1 MRVLYYFLLFLSS
14 HAFAS
19 PLYLAPSFTT
29 PNEFKLTEKK
39 ELGWKPTATVSALY
53 SYSSSE
59 NVIGQTDGVG
69 LVYGLNFKGT
79 YTRIAELSEWRNTL
93 SYSGTTTKTP
103 TLPRYVKSSDELKL
117 ETIYLKSLP
126 DKPTIGPYVRGE
138 IATSAFRGEDVR
150 SGPTTYVITNS
161 DGSVRGTQTEGTLAL
176 TNAFKPFAIKES
188 GGFFW
193 KPENNEKMTLELR
206 AGLGAMHVFAKDQL
220 AVQDNSNTSAIE
232 VVELKSFT
240 QTGIEFGAV
249 FKGKIDEKTSYEL
262 AAESLTPLIKE
273 KGEKRS
279 SIRLTN
285 YNAMAKLSTQINN
298 WISISYDF
306 KLKMQPQL
314 LEKSQVQQML
324 VLNINYTLL

>member
-1 MRVLYYFLLFLSS
+1 MSFFYFFFLLSTT
-14 HAFAS
+14 AFAS
-19 PLYLAPSFTT
+19 PIYLAPSFTT
-29 PNEFKLTEKK
+29 PKEFKLTEKK
-39 ELGWKPTATVSALY
+39 DLGWKPTALISALY

-79 YTRIAELSEWRNTL
+79 YTHIAELSEWRNTL
-93 SYSGTTTKTP
+93 SYAGTTTKTAA
-103 TLPRYVKSSDELKL
+103 LPRFVKSSDELKL

-126 DKPTIGPYVRGE
+126 DKPSIGPYVRGE

-161 DGSVRGTQTEGTLAL
+161 DGSVRGTQTDGTLSL
-176 TNAFKPFAIKES
+176 TDAFKPFAIKES

-193 KPENNEKMTLELR
+193 KPENDEKMTIELR
-206 AGLGAMHVFAKDQL
+206 TGLGAMHVFAKDQL
-220 AVQDNSNTSAIE
+220 AVQDNSTTSTIE
-232 VVELKSFT
+232 IVELKSFT
-240 QTGIEFGAV
+240 QTGIEFGAL
-249 FKGKIDEKTSYEL
+249 FKGKIDEKTFYEL

-273 KGEKRS
+273 SGEKRS
-279 SIRLTN
+279 SLRLTN
-285 YNAMAKLSTQINN
+285 YNATAKLSSQITS

-314 LEKSQVQQML
+314 IEKSQVQQML
-324 VLNINYTLL
+324 VININYNLL